1 MNKEYVVELIRAAQ
15 EEKKKNKQEPKYVI
29 DVDLF
34 NRVISD
40 FKGLVNELVK
50 DGVIGFDKTINNTAF
65 YIKEE

>member
-15 EEKKKNKQEPKYVI
+15 EEKKNNKQEPKYAI

-65 YIKEE
+65 YIKKK

>member
-15 EEKKKNKQEPKYVI
+15 EEKKKNKQEPKYAI

-65 YIKEE
+65 YIKEK